1 MQCNSALGFLLRV
14 FEFLKNKR
22 ERKGLLALTMS
33 SSEQELEEQLKET
46 GNSLLNTPSGTDE
59 LLKLLDDAN
68 DLLDNVEQGPPRS
81 MQDALLPLMKALI
94 SNELLR
100 HSDVDVKLSVASCLT
115 QITRIT
121 APDAPYDDERMKEIF
136 QLTVASFEN
145 LSHESSRYYTKA
157 GSILCI
163 VAKVRSSL
171 LMMDLD
177 CDALILEMF
186 QHFLK
191 ITKSNLPDAV
201 FSAMESIMTMVL
213 DESEEIPLDILK
225 ALLSS
230 VRKENQDQTVSPI
243 SWKLGEKVIEN
254 CSAKLKSYLVE
265 AVKSMD
271 IALDDY
277 AEIVAS
283 VYQNGSD
290 ALKNDNDNDSGK
302 NLVTEGLSFAEI
314 LDAYQK
320 RGIAAPG
327 AVNPREAGKT
337 VAAPTK
343 DEHNVRQKVSKQL
356 QHCHLTKHSKCID
369 SRDGAQLDNSG
380 SLKATKSEVEPY
392 SGPKKRGRKP
402 NSSKNSEE
410 GHDHAQP
417 NNSFSP
423 KAVKSEVEPY
433 SAPKKRGRKP
443 NSLMNPAEGYDHS
456 WIHTGRKTQK
466 RRKSNDKGSDASPAE
481 GQLHGKA
488 ALHLTLEKV
497 TEPPG
502 LEPKPEADIGAS
514 SPLPRNNP
522 PGGTQRR
529 RGRPKKQ
536 VVADHSANRGPLFAV
551 RREFSSTQAE
561 ERIAQKTDTHLTQGF
576 KETSTFEAKARG
588 HPRALE
594 CAEKTSEECLLA
606 SIPVVTDTE
615 AAIPFDP
622 DEKPQQQSALDVASG
637 STNDQSYVRTGT
649 KTRRGNATSSKEST
663 KASGSKKISKS
674 ATKLSEDNEG
684 THKVVLK
691 RKCTIEKEEASQMLD
706 LDERLAGSRIRV
718 WWPMDKAFYEGVV
731 SSYDPAKKK
740 HLVLYVDGDEENL
753 NLKKQRWQLIDD
765 VLPDVQ
771 MENLPKPEA
780 SSDTP
785 QKRKRKT
792 KSETSKQENAGLSSK
807 RISRRGVSAG
817 LSIVECMKSGSKSA
831 DCSTLGELKVINGEE
846 DDQSKEN
853 DRLMD
858 DGQVSAGKLE
868 AETKTGIDSAQ
879 IAPETM
885 TSSKGESPKL
895 DIEPSGGEC
904 AKELKELSECAGNAI
919 HPLT

>member
-1 MQCNSALGFLLRV
+1 PC
-14 FEFLKNKR
+14 
-22 ERKGLLALTMS
+22 
-33 SSEQELEEQLKET
+33 
-46 GNSLLNTPSGTDE
+46 
-59 LLKLLDDAN
+59 
-68 DLLDNVEQGPPRS
+68 
-81 MQDALLPLMKALI
+81 
-94 SNELLR
+94 
-100 HSDVDVKLSVASCLT
+100 
-115 QITRIT
+115 
-121 APDAPYDDERMKEIF
+121 
-136 QLTVASFEN
+136 
-145 LSHESSRYYTKA
+145 
-157 GSILCI
+157 
-163 VAKVRSSL
+163 
-171 LMMDLD
+171 
-177 CDALILEMF
+177 
-186 QHFLK
+186 
-191 ITKSNLPDAV
+191 
-201 FSAMESIMTMVL
+201 
-213 DESEEIPLDILK
+213 
-225 ALLSS
+225 
-230 VRKENQDQTVSPI
+230 
-243 SWKLGEKVIEN
+243 
-254 CSAKLKSYLVE
+254 
-265 AVKSMD
+265 
-271 IALDDY
+271 
-277 AEIVAS
+277 
-283 VYQNGSD
+283 
-290 ALKNDNDNDSGK
+290 
-302 NLVTEGLSFAEI
+302 
-314 LDAYQK
+314 
-320 RGIAAPG
+320 

-337 VAAPTK
+337 VAASTK

-481 GQLHGKA
+481 GRLDGKA

-514 SPLPRNNP
+514 SPLPQNNP

-536 VVADHSANRGPLFAV
+536 VVADHSANRGPLFAA
-551 RREFSSTQAE
+551 RREFSN
-561 ERIAQKTDTHLTQGF
+561 R
-576 KETSTFEAKARG
+576 TFEAKARR

-594 CAEKTSEECLLA
+594 RAEKTNEECLLA

-622 DEKPQQQSALDVASG
+622 DEKPQQQSALDVAYG

-663 KASGSKKISKS
+663 EASGSKKISKS

-684 THKVVLK
+684 THKLVLK
-691 RKCTIEKEEASQMLD
+691 RKCTIEKEEVSQMPD
-706 LDERLAGSRIRV
+706 LDEQLVGSRIRV

-740 HLVLYVDGDEENL
+740 HLV
-753 NLKKQRWQLIDD
+753 
-765 VLPDVQ
+765 Q

-780 SSDTP
+780 SSDT
-785 QKRKRKT
+785 
-792 KSETSKQENAGLSSK
+792 
-807 RISRRGVSAG
+807 ISRRGVSAG
-817 LSIVECMKSGSKSA
+817 ISIVECMKSGSKSA

-853 DRLMD
+853 DRLKD

-904 AKELKELSECAGNAI
+904 AKELKELSN
-919 HPLT
+919 HPIRG

>member
-1 MQCNSALGFLLRV
+1 
-14 FEFLKNKR
+14 
-22 ERKGLLALTMS
+22 MS

-46 GNSLLNTPSGTDE
+46 GNSLLNTPSATTDE
-59 LLKLLDDAN
+59 LLRLLDDAN
-68 DLLDNVEQGPPRS
+68 DLLDNVEQVPPRS

-157 GSILCI
+157 ASILCI

-201 FSAMESIMTMVL
+201 FSAMETIMTMVL

-265 AVKSMD
+265 AVKSVD

-302 NLVTEGLSFAEI
+302 NLENENKLMKRTLNEASNSHVTEGLSFAEI
-314 LDAYQK
+314 LDAYRK

-327 AVNPREAGKT
+327 AVNHREAGKT
-337 VAAPTK
+337 VAAPTR

-369 SRDGAQLDNSG
+369 SRDSAQPDNSG
-380 SLKATKSEVEPY
+380 SRKATKSEVEPY

-456 WIHTGRKTQK
+456 WIHSGRKTQK

-481 GQLHGKA
+481 GRLHGKA

-502 LEPKPEADIGAS
+502 LEPKPEGDIGAS
-514 SPLPRNNP
+514 SPLPQNNP
-522 PGGTQRR
+522 LGGTQRR

-561 ERIAQKTDTHLTQGF
+561 ERTARKTDTHLTQGF
-576 KETSTFEAKARG
+576 KETSTFEAKAQG

-594 CAEKTSEECLLA
+594 HAEKTSEECLLA
-606 SIPVVTDTE
+606 SIPVVTKTE
-615 AAIPFDP
+615 AAVPFDP

-649 KTRRGNATSSKEST
+649 KTRRGNATSGKEST
-663 KASGSKKISKS
+663 EASGSKIFKS

-691 RKCTIEKEEASQMLD
+691 RKCTTQKEEASHMPD
-706 LDERLAGSRIRV
+706 LDERLVGSRIKV

-765 VLPDVQ
+765 VLPDFEQVQ

-792 KSETSKQENAGLSSK
+792 KSDTSKQENAGLSSK

-817 LSIVECMKSGSKSA
+817 ISIVECMKSGSKSA

-853 DRLMD
+853 DRLKD
-858 DGQVSAGKLE
+858 DGRVSAGKLE

-895 DIEPSGGEC
+895 DIEPSVGEC